1 MYFCVQLFSH
11 TMSEIHSCCRINSLF
26 LLQSSVPSYRQTIIY
41 LSIILL
47 MGIWTIFTNTH
58 CHFSW
63 IYPQKWNCWVVWS
76 IYVYFYQKL
85 PNSFLKWLYY
95 FCIATSDVCIP
106 SSTHQLILGIVSLLN
121 SSHFQVLE
129 LGGPQKSFQ
138 FNLSSN
144 KISSRAFLQKANQLL
159 TLLVFS
165 IMGNE
170 FSINKAFYNYQIIPV
185 VRKFSS
191 ISS

>member
-11 TMSEIHSCCRINSLF
+11 TMSEIHSCRRINSLF

-63 IYPQKWNCWVVWS
+63 IYPQKWNCWVIWS

-138 FNLSSN
+138 FNLSS
-144 KISSRAFLQKANQLL
+144 KKSLSEHSCRRQTSYLL
-159 TLLVFS
+159 FQY
-165 IMGNE
+165 
-170 FSINKAFYNYQIIPV
+170 FQ
-185 VRKFSS
+185 
-191 ISS
+191 